1 MQADGAQRKA
11 ALQALSADPYAA
23 EDLVR
28 SAAWPD
34 FCAGM
39 NAMLSNPEPD
49 AAMAAAAFLGKVFEE
64 VRLCDPQSM
73 AEVFIALAS
82 HIASSASQQKWARAC
97 EPAATTE
104 ADVEEERTVHPTCGK
119 ISHSSGDSRALGE
132 PALKAKDDMRSSPA
146 TAIPVDCTAAG
157 MPPARAAAQGRAL
170 GALPAAHS
178 LAQTAQQRESNIKHA
193 AGAAVL
199 ASLQQ
204 LGDARAAELKLLVK
218 ALEAL
223 PKAWV
228 CLKAPLM
235 HKLWRALS
243 SLLLIEPHYDV
254 CLAIGAAHEGGA
266 GQDIQPCLQAASAH
280 FQPRQPADACSSGQ
294 GLNSSHMRREQES
307 QASAAECRQ
316 PSSIKA
322 TDPAGLSHG
331 RAPPV
336 QHAAHDVRLISM
348 HGPLVE
354 LSLAGVASAAHAKS
368 WWQAW
373 TIAVSSTK
381 VCSHEQHA
389 LCLRFHCLKFGPAL
403 M

>member
-1 MQADGAQRKA
+1 MQADGAQRKV

-28 SAAWPD
+28 SAAWPE

-39 NAMLSNPEPD
+39 SATLSDPEPD
-49 AAMAAAAFLGKVFEE
+49 TAMTAAAFLGKVFEG
-64 VRLCDPQSM
+64 VGLCDPQSM

-82 HIASSASQQKWARAC
+82 HVASSTSQQEWARGC

-104 ADVEEERTVHPTCGK
+104 ADVREEPAVHPTCGK
-119 ISHSSGDSRALGE
+119 ISHSVGDGRALGE
-132 PALKAKDDMRSSPA
+132 PALIAKDDMRSSPA

-157 MPPARAAAQGRAL
+157 MPSARAAAQGQAL

-178 LAQTAQQRESNIKHA
+178 LAQKAPQREPNIKHA
-193 AGAAVL
+193 TAAAAVL

-254 CLAIGAAHEGGA
+254 CQAIGAAHEGGA
-266 GQDIQPCLQAASAH
+266 GQDMQPCLQAASKH
-280 FQPRQPADACSSGQ
+280 IPAKT
-294 GLNSSHMRREQES
+294 
-307 QASAAECRQ
+307 AS
-316 PSSIKA
+316 
-322 TDPAGLSHG
+322 
-331 RAPPV
+331 
-336 QHAAHDVRLISM
+336 
-348 HGPLVE
+348 
-354 LSLAGVASAAHAKS
+354 
-368 WWQAW
+368 
-373 TIAVSSTK
+373 
-381 VCSHEQHA
+381 
-389 LCLRFHCLKFGPAL
+389 
-403 M
+403 

>member
-1 MQADGAQRKA
+1 MQADSAQRKV

-28 SAAWPD
+28 SAAWPE

-39 NAMLSNPEPD
+39 SATLSDPEPD
-49 AAMAAAAFLGKVFEE
+49 TAMTAASFVGKVFEG
-64 VRLCDPQSM
+64 VGLCDPQSM

-82 HIASSASQQKWARAC
+82 HVASYTSQQEWDRGC

-104 ADVEEERTVHPTCGK
+104 ADVREEPAVHPACRK
-119 ISHSSGDSRALGE
+119 ISRSVSYGRALGE
-132 PALKAKDDMRSSPA
+132 PALIAKDDMRSSPA
-146 TAIPVDCTAAG
+146 TAIPVDCIAAG
-157 MPPARAAAQGRAL
+157 MPSARAAAQGQAL

-178 LAQTAQQRESNIKHA
+178 LAQKAPQREPNIKHA
-193 AGAAVL
+193 TAAAAVL
-199 ASLQQ
+199 APLQQ

-254 CLAIGAAHEGGA
+254 CQAIGAAHEGGA
-266 GQDIQPCLQAASAH
+266 GQDMQPCLQAASKH
-280 FQPRQPADACSSGQ
+280 YQPRQPADARSSEQGQNSGQ
-294 GLNSSHMRREQES
+294 MRREQKS

-316 PSSIKA
+316 PSSIKT
-322 TDPAGLSHG
+322 TDPAGVSHG

-348 HGPLVE
+348 RGPFVE
-354 LSLAGVASAAHAKS
+354 LSLAGEASAAHAKS

-381 VCSHEQHA
+381 VRSHEQHA
-389 LCLRFHCLKFGPAL
+389 L
-403 M
+403 